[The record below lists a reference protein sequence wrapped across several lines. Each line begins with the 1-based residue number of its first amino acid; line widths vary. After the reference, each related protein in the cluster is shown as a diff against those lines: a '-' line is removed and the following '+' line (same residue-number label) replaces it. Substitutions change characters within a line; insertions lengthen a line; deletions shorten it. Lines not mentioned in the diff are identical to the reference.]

1 MAGEAETIVL
11 GAVLGFVAWTLVRM
25 AARDPVTGEDDNAA
39 DLGDLGAQVIDYGSE
54 YMEQVDEVDANKNL
68 SAFLM
73 AIRFGEGTAGADGYN
88 LLCGGGRF
96 ADYARHPALVGWGG
110 WRMPLAMAQAAGF
123 KNGAV
128 STAAGAFQINRI
140 TYNRVAAKLGL
151 SDFSPAT
158 QRAIA
163 IELIREKGALADA
176 QAGRA
181 RGAAEKVRKVWASL
195 PGAGYGQHEVAANTF
210 INKYTNA
217 GGTLA

>member
-1 MAGEAETIVL
+1 MAHEAEMIVL
-11 GAVLGFVAWTLVRM
+11 GAALGFVAWTLTRM
-25 AARDPVTGEDDNAA
+25 AARDPETGEDDTSA
-39 DLGDLGAQVIDYGSE
+39 DLVDLGNQVIDYGSE
-54 YMEQVDEVDANKNL
+54 YIEQVDEMSADKNL

-73 AIRFGEGTAGADGYN
+73 ALRYGEGTAGPDGFN

-96 ADYARHPALVGWGG
+96 ADYARHPALSGWGG

-123 KNGAV
+123 PNGAV
-128 STAAGAFQINRI
+128 STAAGAFQINRP

-158 QRAIA
+158 QIAIA
-163 IELIREKGALADA
+163 VELIREKGALADA

-181 RGAAEKVRKVWASL
+181 RVAADKVRKVWASL
-195 PGAGYGQHEVAANTF
+195 PGAGYGQHEVASNTF